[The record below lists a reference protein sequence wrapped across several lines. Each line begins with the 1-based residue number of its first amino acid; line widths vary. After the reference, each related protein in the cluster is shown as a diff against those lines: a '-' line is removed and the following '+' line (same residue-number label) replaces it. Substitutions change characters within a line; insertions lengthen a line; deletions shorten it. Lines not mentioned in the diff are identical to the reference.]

1 MILIAD
7 SGSTK
12 TDWILITP
20 KQPHTAFKT
29 AGINPFFL
37 SDKEMFRVISKQEN
51 LIALAEHVKE
61 VYFFGAGCSSP
72 DKREAVSNVLSQVF
86 KQAYISVDSDLLGSA
101 YATCGTESGLCCILG
116 TGSNI
121 TYFDGENIFEGK
133 HGLGYVL
140 GDEGSGSYFGKKLVT
155 DYLYGRMPET
165 ESALFANNYSVN
177 KETLINHV
185 YHKQGANYY
194 LASFAAFLSEIK
206 VGDYGKKLIQEG
218 LTEFVTTNIKS
229 YQEYKTIKCHFVG
242 SVAWH
247 LKEELQEICTS
258 QEIQIGKI
266 IKHPIQDLVS
276 FLLTRVKI

>member
-1 MILIAD
+1 MILVAD

-12 TDWILITP
+12 TDWILVTP
-20 KQPHTAFKT
+20 GEPNLEYRT

-37 SDKEMFRVISKQEN
+37 SDKEMLKLIGKQEN
-51 LIALAEHVKE
+51 LMAQAENVNE

-101 YATCGTESGLCCILG
+101 YATCGKETGLCCIMG

-133 HGLGYVL
+133 HGLGYIL
-140 GDEGSGSYFGKKLVT
+140 GDEGSGSYFGKKLIT
-155 DYLYGRMPET
+155 DYLYGRMPED
-165 ESALFANNYSVN
+165 ESSLFAQNYAVD
-177 KETLINHV
+177 KEILINQV

-194 LASFAAFLSEIK
+194 LAAFASFLGEIK
-206 VGDYGKKLIQEG
+206 DSEYGKNLICAG
-218 LTEFVTTNIKS
+218 LTEFVTTNILS
-229 YQEYKTIKCHFVG
+229 YPSSKELKCHFVG

-247 LKEELQEICTS
+247 LKDELQEICA
-258 QEIQIGKI
+258 QHEISVGKTL
-266 IKHPIQDLVS
+266 KQPIHDLVK
-276 FLLTRVKI
+276 FLLNRG

>member
-1 MILIAD
+1 MILVAD

-12 TDWILITP
+12 TDWILVAP
-20 KQPHTAFKT
+20 GQPDTAFKT

-37 SDKEMFRVISKQEN
+37 SDKEMLRVINKQEN
-51 LIALAEHVKE
+51 LLALAENVKE

-72 DKREAVSNVLSQVF
+72 DKREVVSNVLSQVF

-133 HGLGYVL
+133 HGLGYIL

-165 ESALFANNYSVN
+165 ENALFAKSYQLN

-206 VGDYGKKLIQEG
+206 DGDYGKKLISEG
-218 LTEFVTTNIKS
+218 LTEFVITNIKS
-229 YQEYKTIKCHFVG
+229 YQGYQKLKCHFVG

-247 LKEELQEICTS
+247 LKEELQEICTA

-266 IKHPIQDLVS
+266 IKHPVQDLVN
-276 FLLTRVKI
+276 FLLTRV